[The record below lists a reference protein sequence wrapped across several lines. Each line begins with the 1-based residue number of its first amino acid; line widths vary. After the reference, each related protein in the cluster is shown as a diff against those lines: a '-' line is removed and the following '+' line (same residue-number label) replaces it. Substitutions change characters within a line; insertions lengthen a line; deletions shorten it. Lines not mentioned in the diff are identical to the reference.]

1 MLILIHTD
9 LDRLLQLLE
18 HGLDGLDLADHEVV
32 ADLQHEVVHL
42 QVLLLLPRHGRAQHA
57 LVTTEVINNTILW
70 GHKLSPGS

>member
-42 QVLLLLPRHGRAQHA
+42 QVLLLLSRHGRAQHP
-57 LVTTEVINNTILW
+57 LVTREVINKSETLIDAI
-70 GHKLSPGS
+70 

>member
-57 LVTTEVINNTILW
+57 LVTREVIKNKALR
-70 GHKLSPGS
+70 HELSPGS